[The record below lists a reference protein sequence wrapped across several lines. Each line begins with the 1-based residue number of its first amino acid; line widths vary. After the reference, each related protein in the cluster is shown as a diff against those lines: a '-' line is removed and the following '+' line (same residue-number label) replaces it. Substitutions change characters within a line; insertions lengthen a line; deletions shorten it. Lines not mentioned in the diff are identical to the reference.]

1 MSTGKIYIFIYNP
14 FQVNILFL
22 YTQKTGGF
30 QIFSGVKKEK
40 FVRNGLKLIC
50 TSSLHKNTSH
60 EVRVSSNL
68 IDFCTRGTNRI
79 AGNSRV
85 IFSISRYLKSMI
97 GNYCL
102 ILLMEPCFFLKTF
115 LVWDKVFKIGPSKI
129 CGRQP

>member
-1 MSTGKIYIFIYNP
+1 MTDAFLCLLGKFTYSYITHFRSI
-14 FQVNILFL
+14 FSF
-22 YTQKTGGF
+22 YTPKKTGGF

-102 ILLMEPCFFLKTF
+102 ILLMEPCFFFEDIPRMGQSIQDWTK
-115 LVWDKVFKIGPSKI
+115 
-129 CGRQP
+129 